1 MILTTM
7 KMPPTKV
14 PPTKVPPRG
23 NVGGATGLPVH
34 PLHIDAETGSVVSA
48 VYFDAETSS
57 AFIVDGNANQCRHE
71 DEQDPADKALGQ

>member
-1 MILTTM
+1 LILTTM
-7 KMPPTKV
+7 KM

-57 AFIVDGNANQCRHE
+57 AFIVDGNANRCRHE
-71 DEQDPADKALGQ
+71 DEQDPADKAPGQ